1 MSSLRDA
8 LRAGEKLPVE
18 IETLVD
24 FAAAHDGA
32 LAGDL
37 ELVDDGA
44 SAMLAWFSDRAEPA
58 SQFFAFG
65 RDGTGALFAIWRRG
79 DTLSDSPVV
88 FLGNEGETIV
98 LAGTPRE
105 FLGLLAYGVEDLGF
119 TDWEEEPPQP
129 EGDAR
134 AVALRAFLREKL
146 GVEMLPRPADVVLRA
161 REEHPDLESFVLKA
175 IA

>member
-24 FAAAHDGA
+24 FAASHDGS

-37 ELVDDGA
+37 ELLDDGA
-44 SAMLAWFSDRAEPA
+44 SAMLAWFSNRAEPA
-58 SQFFAFG
+58 SRFLAFG

-79 DTLSDSPVV
+79 KLADSPVV
-88 FLGNEGETIV
+88 FLGTEGETIV
-98 LAGTPRE
+98 LSSSPRE

-119 TDWEEEPPQP
+119 TDWEEEPPEP
-129 EGDAR
+129 AKDDR
-134 AVALRAFLREKL
+134 ALALRAFLRERL
-146 GVEMLPRPADVVLRA
+146 GVEMLPQPADVVLRA
-161 REEHPDLESFVLKA
+161 REKHPDLESFVLKA